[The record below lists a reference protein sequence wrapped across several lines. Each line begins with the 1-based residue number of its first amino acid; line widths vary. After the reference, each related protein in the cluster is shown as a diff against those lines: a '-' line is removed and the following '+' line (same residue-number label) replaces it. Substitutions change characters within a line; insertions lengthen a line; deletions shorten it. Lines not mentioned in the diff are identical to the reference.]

1 VVGGFD
7 GTGIEVRRVI
17 SMREHYPPTL
27 RHWLNG
33 LEEHWGAVV
42 ASVGEPRARVWRLS
56 LALSTVGF
64 ERAAMSV
71 HQLLGVR
78 PFADGRSGWRMPR
91 EQSGH

>member
-1 VVGGFD
+1 
-7 GTGIEVRRVI
+7 
-17 SMREHYPPTL
+17 
-27 RHWLNG
+27 
-33 LEEHWGAVV
+33 VV

-78 PFADGRSGWRMPR
+78 PFADGRSGWRMPG